1 MRPTNSQC
9 RSFSPESITTM
20 QLFADWLRCIWKKI
34 QWIQDSSTEVLR
46 TLSLP
51 IRVRMYQVVSLWV
64 FFFNVFTVA
73 FPPTLFFTL
82 FSSTNHHG
90 CFISGHILLSFLKFF
105 LLTFFAV
112 VGPHSY
118 EFPASPLT
126 AYTDTYGAVKNI
138 LNNIFSKTPYEI
150 DSTSARTCVCSMRWA
165 ASSQNQAQ

>member
-1 MRPTNSQC
+1 M
-9 RSFSPESITTM
+9 
-20 QLFADWLRCIWKKI
+20 KI
-34 QWIQDSSTEVLR
+34 PKY
-46 TLSLP
+46 LSLDAANKLT
-51 IRVRMYQVVSLWV
+51 VSLILSTVDYYNATFCRLIEVHLKKFSEFRIPPPSCSEHSV
-64 FFFNVFTVA
+64 FRSGYACTKWYPCGFVFFNVFTVA

-82 FSSTNHHG
+82 FSRTNHHG

-150 DSTSARTCVCSMRWA
+150 DSTSARTCVCSTR
-165 ASSQNQAQ
+165 